1 MLSRTISGSRALLVA
16 GFASGALLGHALFG
30 HALLGQTAFGQT
42 TQRVAAA
49 ASSSSAALEFPV
61 VMRQDVVAGK
71 TPVGTRVEA
80 KLSVATFVN
89 GVVIPQEATF
99 SGEVTE
105 SVAKSATEASR
116 LALCMDSA
124 QWKNG
129 ATPVTLT
136 LARKVYLTSW
146 YYPMVPLP
154 HRELPSDPT
163 DDDSKPR
170 PITVYGGGYP
180 GQRSSSASGP
190 PGSDRDDEK
199 PLHGS
204 HAPASEISKHRIL
217 MKNVESTSNHEGA
230 VTLTSRQS
238 NIKLDK
244 ATTYVLAAG
253 DLQAAK

>member
-1 MLSRTISGSRALLVA
+1 MIVVSHALCIALL
-16 GFASGALLGHALFG
+16 AS
-30 HALLGQTAFGQT
+30 TSFGQAPPPT
-42 TQRVAAA
+42 APAAPN
-49 ASSSSAALEFPV
+49 STAALEFPV

-71 TPVGTRVEA
+71 TRVGTRVEA

-89 GVVIPQEATF
+89 GVVIPQDATF

-105 SVAKSATEASR
+105 SVAKSATEPSR

-154 HRELPSDPT
+154 HREFPSAT
-163 DDDSKPR
+163 TGDDGRPR
-170 PITVYGGGYP
+170 PATDFGGYAS
-180 GQRSSSASGP
+180 QRSSSAPGY

-204 HAPASEISKHRIL
+204 PAPASEISKHRVL
-217 MKNVESTSNHEGA
+217 MKNVESTRNHEGA

-244 ATTYVLAAG
+244 ATTYVLAAD
-253 DLQAAK
+253 DLQSAK